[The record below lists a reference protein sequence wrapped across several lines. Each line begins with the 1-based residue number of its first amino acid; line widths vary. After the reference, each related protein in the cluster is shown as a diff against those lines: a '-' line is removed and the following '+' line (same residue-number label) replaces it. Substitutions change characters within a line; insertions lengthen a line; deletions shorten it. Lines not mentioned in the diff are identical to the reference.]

1 VLSDGAEQRESFD
14 EGKNQMTTNVVAEK
28 ATTPNTGIG
37 QHPAGL
43 STLFF
48 TEMWERFSYYGMRGL
63 LILFLT
69 ATLDKGGFAL
79 TKETAAAIYGLYT
92 SSVYLSGLPGGWIAD
107 RILGH
112 RRSVFI
118 GGIIIAA
125 GHFSM
130 ALGSAATFY
139 LGLVLIVMGTGLLK
153 PNVSAIVG
161 DLYPEGGVRR
171 DAGFS
176 IFYSG
181 INLGAFLGPI
191 ICGYLGEQVNWH
203 LGFAAAGVG
212 MVLGLIQY
220 RLGYNKLGD
229 AGLRNLDSNERSR
242 SVRFLLV
249 GIGLVV
255 AIILVLSF
263 LNSRGTVNL
272 SPTLVAESLG
282 YVIASIAISYFVYQ
296 LVYGGF
302 NSTEKKRIVVILV
315 LFLAAV
321 MFWCGFEQAGSSMNL
336 FAKDYTSRF
345 IFGKETPASWLQSVN
360 ALMIICFAPI
370 FGMIWMK
377 LGSRQPSIPMKF
389 ALGLIQLGVGFAV
402 LAWASV
408 QVGDPAHPNKVTM
421 AWLVA
426 TYFFHTTGELCL
438 SPVGLSAMTKLSP
451 AKLVGQMMGIW
462 FLATSFGNLMA
473 GLLAGKMESMG
484 LVQLFSSV
492 AIWTAAVGLLL
503 LLISR
508 PVKRLMGGV
517 E

>member
-1 VLSDGAEQRESFD
+1 MATDL
-14 EGKNQMTTNVVAEK
+14 VAE
-28 ATTPNTGIG
+28 AQIAPDTSGIG
-37 QHPAGL
+37 GHPAGL
-43 STLFF
+43 TTLFF

-63 LILFLT
+63 LVLFLK
-69 ATLDKGGFAL
+69 ASIEDGGFAL
-79 TKETAAAIYGLYT
+79 SAVTATAIYGLYT
-92 SSVYLSGLPGGWIAD
+92 SSVYLIGLPGGWIAD
-107 RILGH
+107 RILGY
-112 RRSVFI
+112 RRAVFL
-118 GGIIIAA
+118 GGVIIAA

-130 ALGSAATFY
+130 ALGWVVSFY
-139 LGLVLIVMGTGLLK
+139 LGLVLIVIGTGLLK

-161 DLYPEGGVRR
+161 DLYPEGGARR

-176 IFYSG
+176 VFYMG
-181 INLGAFLGPI
+181 INLGAFIGPLL
-191 ICGYLGEQVNWH
+191 CGYLGEKVNWH

-212 MVLGLIQY
+212 MVFGLIQY
-220 RLGYNKLGD
+220 RLGLKRLGT
-229 AGLRNLDSNERSR
+229 AGTRDIDPEERGR
-242 SVRFLLV
+242 AVRMLFS

-255 AIILVLSF
+255 LIGAVLWV
-263 LNSRGTVNL
+263 LNSQGTVSL
-272 SPTLVAESLG
+272 SPKSVAESMG
-282 YVIASIAISYFVYQ
+282 YVIAALAVTYFGYQ
-296 LVYGGF
+296 LIFGGF
-302 NSTEKKRIVVILV
+302 NAIEKKRIVVILV
-315 LFLAAV
+315 LFIAAT

-336 FAKDYTSRF
+336 FAKDHTNRVF
-345 IFGKETPASWLQSVN
+345 FGSEMPASWLQSVN
-360 ALMIICFAPI
+360 ALMIICLAPV
-370 FGMIWMK
+370 FGSLWLK
-377 LGSRQPSIPMKF
+377 LGERQPSLPAKF

-408 QVGDPAHPNKVTM
+408 YAGNESDPHKVSA
-421 AWLVA
+421 AWLIA

-484 LVQLFSSV
+484 LVQLFSAV
-492 AIWTAAVGLLL
+492 AMWTAALGLVL

>member
-1 VLSDGAEQRESFD
+1 MAIDTASEPQLAMTSDTS
-14 EGKNQMTTNVVAEK
+14 
-28 ATTPNTGIG
+28 GIAG
-37 QHPAGL
+37 HPSGL
-43 STLFF
+43 MTLFF

-63 LILFLT
+63 LVLFLT
-69 ATLDKGGFAL
+69 AAVEKGGFAL
-79 TKETAAAIYGLYT
+79 SAVTATAIYGLYT
-92 SSVYLSGLPGGWIAD
+92 SSAYFSGLPGGWVAD

-112 RRSVFI
+112 RRSVFV
-118 GGIIIAA
+118 GGMIIAA

-130 ALGSAATFY
+130 ALGWTATFY
-139 LGLVLIVMGTGLLK
+139 AGLVLIIIGTGLLK

-191 ICGYLGEQVNWH
+191 ICGFLGENVNWH
-203 LGFAAAGVG
+203 LGFGAAGVG

-220 RLGYNKLGD
+220 RLGYKRLGE
-229 AGLRNLDSNERSR
+229 AGLRNIDLSERGR
-242 SVRFLLV
+242 SVRMLIA
-249 GIGLVV
+249 GMALVV
-255 AIILVLSF
+255 LIVGGLAL

-272 SPTLVAESLG
+272 SPKSVAESYG
-282 YVIASIAISYFVYQ
+282 YVIGGIAIAYFGYQ
-296 LVYGGF
+296 LIFGGF
-302 NSTEKKRIVVILV
+302 NTIEKKRIVVVFV
-315 LFLAAV
+315 LFIAAA

-336 FAKDYTSRF
+336 FAKDYTNRF
-345 IFGKETPASWLQSVN
+345 FFGKEWPASWLQSVN

-370 FGMIWMK
+370 FGWIWLK
-377 LGSRQPSIPMKF
+377 LGSKQPSIPAKF
-389 ALGLIQLGVGFAV
+389 GLGLIQLAIGFLV

-408 QVGDPAHPNKVTM
+408 QVGDTNHPNKVSA

-484 LVQLFSSV
+484 LVQLFSAV
-492 AIWTAAVGLLL
+492 AMWTGALGLVL

-517 E
+517 N

>member
-1 VLSDGAEQRESFD
+1 
-14 EGKNQMTTNVVAEK
+14 MTTDVRTDQQAVTTA
-28 ATTPNTGIG
+28 ATSGK
-37 QHPAGL
+37 HPSGL
-43 STLFF
+43 MTLFF

-63 LILFLT
+63 LVLFLT
-69 ATLDKGGFAL
+69 ASLEKGGFAL
-79 TKETAAAIYGLYT
+79 SAVTATAIYGLYT
-92 SSVYLSGLPGGWIAD
+92 SSVYLSGLPGGWVAD

-112 RRSVFI
+112 RRSVFV
-118 GGIIIAA
+118 GGVIIAA

-130 ALGSAATFY
+130 ALGSSITFY
-139 LGLVLIVMGTGLLK
+139 AGLVLIVIGTGLLK

-161 DLYPEGGVRR
+161 DLYPEGGQRR

-181 INLGAFLGPI
+181 INTGAFLGPI
-191 ICGYLGEQVNWH
+191 ICGYLGETINWH

-220 RLGYNKLGD
+220 RLGFKRMGT
-229 AGLRNLDSNERSR
+229 AGLRDIDPIERSR
-242 SVRFLLV
+242 SIRYLFG

-255 AIILVLSF
+255 VIAGLLAALNSSGTLVL
-263 LNSRGTVNL
+263 NPKN
-272 SPTLVAESLG
+272 VAESLG
-282 YVIASIAISYFVYQ
+282 YVIVGIAAIYFGYQ
-296 LVYGGF
+296 LIFGGF
-302 NSTEKKRIVVILV
+302 NAIEKKRIIVILV
-315 LFLAAV
+315 LFIAAT

-336 FAKDYTSRF
+336 FAKDYTDRIF
-345 IFGKETPASWLQSVN
+345 FGKEMPASWLQSVN
-360 ALMIICFAPI
+360 ALMIIAFAPI
-370 FGMIWMK
+370 FGMLWLK
-377 LGSRQPSIPMKF
+377 LGQRQPSIPAKF
-389 ALGLIQLGVGFAV
+389 GLGLIQLGIGFAV
-402 LAWASV
+402 LVWASV
-408 QVGDPAHPNKVTM
+408 QVGDTTHPNKVSA

-484 LVQLFSSV
+484 LVQLFSAV
-492 AIWTAAVGLLL
+492 AMWTAAVGLVLL
-503 LLISR
+503 IISR

>member
-1 VLSDGAEQRESFD
+1 MATDVKTEQQAS
-14 EGKNQMTTNVVAEK
+14 TTM
-28 ATTPNTGIG
+28 
-37 QHPAGL
+37 PAGKHPPGL
-43 STLFF
+43 TTLFF

-63 LILFLT
+63 LVLFLK
-69 ATLDKGGFAL
+69 ASLEEGGFAL
-79 TKETAAAIYGLYT
+79 TAVTATAIYGLYT

-112 RRSVFI
+112 RRSVFV
-118 GGIIIAA
+118 GGVIIAA

-130 ALGSAATFY
+130 ALGSPVTFY
-139 LGLVLIVMGTGLLK
+139 TGLVLIVLGTGLLK

-161 DLYPEGGVRR
+161 DLYPEGGQRR

-181 INLGAFLGPI
+181 INTGAFLGPI
-191 ICGYLGEQVNWH
+191 ICGYLGEKINWH
-203 LGFAAAGVG
+203 LGFAAAGIG

-220 RLGYNKLGD
+220 RLGFKRMGT
-229 AGLRNLDSNERSR
+229 AGLRDIDPIERGR
-242 SVRFLLV
+242 SVKYLLA
-249 GIGLVV
+249 GIGVV
-255 AIILVLSF
+255 VVLAGLLAV
-263 LNSRGTVNL
+263 LNSSGTLNL
-272 SPTLVAESLG
+272 NPTNVAESLG
-282 YVIASIAISYFVYQ
+282 YVIAGIAIFYFGYQ
-296 LVYGGF
+296 LIFGGF
-302 NSTEKKRIVVILV
+302 NSIEKRRIMVILV
-315 LFLAAV
+315 LFIAAT

-336 FAKDYTSRF
+336 FAKDYTNR
-345 IFGKETPASWLQSVN
+345 IFFGNEMPASWLQSVN
-360 ALMIICFAPI
+360 ALMIIAFAPI
-370 FGMIWMK
+370 FGMLWLK
-377 LGSRQPSIPMKF
+377 LGQKQPSLPAKF
-389 ALGLIQLGVGFAV
+389 GLGLIQLGIGFAV

-408 QVGDPAHPNKVTM
+408 QVGDPNHPNKVSA

-484 LVQLFSSV
+484 LVQLFSAV
-492 AIWTAAVGLLL
+492 AMWTAALGLVLL
-503 LLISR
+503 IISR

>member
-1 VLSDGAEQRESFD
+1 
-14 EGKNQMTTNVVAEK
+14 MTTDVVAEK
-28 ATTPNTGIG
+28 ATAPGTGVG
-37 QHPAGL
+37 KHPSGL

-48 TEMWERFSYYGMRGL
+48 TEMWERFSYYGMRSL

-69 ATLDKGGFAL
+69 SSVDNGGFAL
-79 TKETAAAIYGLYT
+79 SAVTASAIYGLYT

-112 RRSVFI
+112 RRSVFV
-118 GGIIIAA
+118 GGMIIAA

-130 ALGSAATFY
+130 ALGSVAAFY
-139 LGLVLIVMGTGLLK
+139 SGLVLIVMGTGLLK

-203 LGFAAAGVG
+203 LGFGAAGVG

-220 RLGYNKLGD
+220 RLGYKRLGD

-242 SVRFLLV
+242 SVRSLLA
-249 GIGLVV
+249 GIALVV
-255 AIILVLSF
+255 AIILILSF
-263 LNSRGTVNL
+263 LSSRGTIDL
-272 SPTLVAESLG
+272 SPKSVAESLG
-282 YVIASIAISYFVYQ
+282 YVIAAIAIVYFGYQ
-296 LVYGGF
+296 LVFGGF
-302 NSTEKKRIVVILV
+302 NSIEKKRIVVILV

-321 MFWCGFEQAGSSMNL
+321 LFWCGFEQAGSSMTL
-336 FAKDYTSRF
+336 FARDYTNRL
-345 IFGKETPASWLQSVN
+345 IFGKELPTSWLQSVN
-360 ALMIICFAPI
+360 ALMIICFAPL
-370 FGMIWMK
+370 FGILWVK
-377 LGSRQPSIPMKF
+377 LASRQPSIPMKF
-389 ALGLIQLGVGFAV
+389 ALGLIQLGVGFGV
-402 LAWASV
+402 LVWAST

-492 AIWTAAVGLLL
+492 AMWTVALGIVL

>member
-1 VLSDGAEQRESFD
+1 
-14 EGKNQMTTNVVAEK
+14 M
-28 ATTPNTGIG
+28 
-37 QHPAGL
+37 
-43 STLFF
+43 TLFF

-63 LILFLT
+63 LVLFLT
-69 ATLDKGGFAL
+69 ASLEKGGFAL
-79 TKETAAAIYGLYT
+79 SAVTATAIYGLYT

-112 RRSVFI
+112 RRSVFV
-118 GGIIIAA
+118 GGVIIAS

-130 ALGSAATFY
+130 ALGSPITFY
-139 LGLVLIVMGTGLLK
+139 AGLLLIVIGTGLLK

-161 DLYPEGGVRR
+161 DLYPEGGQRR

-181 INLGAFLGPI
+181 INTGAFLGPI
-191 ICGYLGEQVNWH
+191 ICGYLGETINWH

-220 RLGYNKLGD
+220 RLGFKRMGT
-229 AGLRNLDSNERSR
+229 AGLRDIDPIERGR
-242 SVRFLLV
+242 SFRYLLA
-249 GIGLVV
+249 GIGVV
-255 AIILVLSF
+255 VVIAGLLAA
-263 LNSRGTVNL
+263 LNSSGTLQLN
-272 SPTLVAESLG
+272 PKNVAESLG
-282 YVIASIAISYFVYQ
+282 YVIVGIAILYFGYQ
-296 LVYGGF
+296 LIFGGF

-315 LFLAAV
+315 LFIAAT

-336 FAKDYTSRF
+336 FAKDYTNR
-345 IFGKETPASWLQSVN
+345 ILFGKEMPASWLQSVN
-360 ALMIICFAPI
+360 ALMIIAFAPI
-370 FGMIWMK
+370 FGILWMK
-377 LGSRQPSIPMKF
+377 LGQRQPSIPAKF
-389 ALGLIQLGVGFAV
+389 GLGLIQLGIGFAV
-402 LAWASV
+402 LVWASV
-408 QVGDPAHPNKVTM
+408 QVGDTANPNKVSA

-484 LVQLFSSV
+484 LVQLFSAV
-492 AIWTAAVGLLL
+492 AMWTAALGLVL

>member
-1 VLSDGAEQRESFD
+1 MASDL
-14 EGKNQMTTNVVAEK
+14 VAETHP
-28 ATTPNTGIG
+28 APDTSSVSG
-37 QHPAGL
+37 HPAGL
-43 STLFF
+43 RTLFF

-63 LILFLT
+63 LVLFLT
-69 ATLDKGGFAL
+69 ASIEDGGFAISAV
-79 TKETAAAIYGLYT
+79 TATAIYGLYT

-118 GGIIIAA
+118 GGMVIAA

-130 ALGSAATFY
+130 ALGLAATFY
-139 LGLVLIVMGTGLLK
+139 LGLVLIVLGTGLLK

-191 ICGYLGEQVNWH
+191 ICGFLGEKVNWH

-212 MVLGLIQY
+212 MILGLIQY
-220 RLGYNKLGD
+220 RLGYKRMGT
-229 AGLRNLDSNERSR
+229 AGLVDIDPSERGR
-242 SVRFLLV
+242 AVRMLIAGIVLV
-249 GIGLVV
+249 ALI
-255 AIILVLSF
+255 ALVLSV
-263 LNSRGTVNL
+263 LNSQGSVSL
-272 SPTLVAESLG
+272 SPKSVAESLG
-282 YVIASIAISYFVYQ
+282 YVIAAIAIAYFGYQ
-296 LVYGGF
+296 LIFGGF
-302 NSTEKKRIVVILV
+302 NATEKKRIVVILV
-315 LFLAAV
+315 LFLAAT

-336 FAKDYTSRF
+336 FAKDYTNRIF
-345 IFGKETPASWLQSVN
+345 FGKEMPASWLQSVN
-360 ALMIICFAPI
+360 ALMIIAFAPI
-370 FGMIWMK
+370 FGAIWLK
-377 LGSRQPSIPMKF
+377 LGSRQPSIPAKF
-389 ALGLIQLGVGFAV
+389 ALGLIQLGIGFAV

-408 QVGDPAHPNKVTM
+408 HVGDTANPNKVTS

-484 LVQLFSSV
+484 LVQLFSAV
-492 AIWTAAVGLLL
+492 AMWTAALGLVL

-517 E
+517 Q

>member
-1 VLSDGAEQRESFD
+1 MAIDTASEPQLAMTSD
-14 EGKNQMTTNVVAEK
+14 TTGVA
-28 ATTPNTGIG
+28 G
-37 QHPAGL
+37 HPKGL
-43 STLFF
+43 MTLFF

-63 LILFLT
+63 LVLFLT
-69 ATLDKGGFAL
+69 AALEKGGFAMSAV
-79 TKETAAAIYGLYT
+79 TATAIYGLYT
-92 SSVYLSGLPGGWIAD
+92 SSAYLSGLPGGWVAD

-112 RRSVFI
+112 RRSVFV

-130 ALGSAATFY
+130 ALGWTATFY
-139 LGLVLIVMGTGLLK
+139 AGLVLIIIGTGLLK

-191 ICGYLGEQVNWH
+191 ICGYLGENVNWH
-203 LGFAAAGVG
+203 LGFGAAGVG

-220 RLGYNKLGD
+220 RLGYNRLG
-229 AGLRNLDSNERSR
+229 AGGLRHIDPAERGR
-242 SVRFLLV
+242 SVRVLTA
-249 GIGLVV
+249 GIALVV
-255 AIILVLSF
+255 MIVVVLAL
-263 LNSRGTVNL
+263 LNSSGTVNL
-272 SPTLVAESLG
+272 TPKRVAESYG
-282 YVIASIAISYFVYQ
+282 YVIGGIAIAYFGYQ
-296 LVYGGF
+296 LFFGGF
-302 NSTEKKRIVVILV
+302 DTIEKKRIAVIFV
-315 LFLAAV
+315 LFIAAA

-336 FAKDYTSRF
+336 FAKDYTNRF
-345 IFGKETPASWLQSVN
+345 FFGKEWPASWLQSVN

-370 FGMIWMK
+370 FGAIWLK
-377 LGSRQPSIPMKF
+377 LGSKQPSIPAKF
-389 ALGLIQLGVGFAV
+389 GLGLLQLAIGFLV

-408 QVGDPAHPNKVTM
+408 HVGDTSNPNKVSA

-451 AKLVGQMMGIW
+451 AKLVGQMMGVW

-484 LVQLFSSV
+484 LIQLFVSV
-492 AIWTAAVGLLL
+492 AIWTGALGLVL

-517 E
+517 D